1 MKLSGKR
8 CYVALDEFQQIQ
20 YYPQEGLEALLR
32 SYIQFLPNV
41 YFIFSGSRQHMM
53 EEMFLSANRPFFQSA
68 MVMSLGSIK
77 TALRALEDKMLI
89 SRSATDGYS
98 VSDKLFALWLVQG

>member
-1 MKLSGKR
+1 
-8 CYVALDEFQQIQ
+8 
-20 YYPQEGLEALLR
+20 
-32 SYIQFLPNV
+32 
-41 YFIFSGSRQHMM
+41 MM
-53 EEMFLSANRPFFQSA
+53 EEMFLSANRPFFQSS
-68 MVMSLGSIK
+68 MVMLLGSIK